1 LSFLWERK
9 KIQRV
14 TMAKKF
20 HVCSNS
26 FPTESHPSTVTI
38 EEELTKLKTW
48 EATSTSSSKSIGTGL
63 SLLQV
68 LHICLEDLLNMAS
81 PWKLISNHQ
90 GDKCIEELLDGLVRV
105 FDICDITR
113 NTLLQIK
120 ENVPALHSAVRRRK
134 RDSSIERI
142 IAEYNLLSKNMKKN
156 AKKLITSL
164 KEMESKFGVSP
175 VLDQDQ
181 QLVSLIRVLR
191 EVSGMNMSVFESLLA
206 FFTVP
211 ASKSKAT
218 KWLFW

>member
-1 LSFLWERK
+1 
-9 KIQRV
+9 
-14 TMAKKF
+14 
-20 HVCSNS
+20 
-26 FPTESHPSTVTI
+26 
-38 EEELTKLKTW
+38 
-48 EATSTSSSKSIGTGL
+48 
-63 SLLQV
+63 
-68 LHICLEDLLNMAS
+68 
-81 PWKLISNHQ
+81 
-90 GDKCIEELLDGLVRV
+90 VRV